1 MKQFHQ
7 SLNFLNIYKKNK
19 KLVVHYLKIVNSEN
33 SELATEAL
41 VLMIVSLTRQFKC
54 PIGFFYVNK
63 INSNVLSTLIST
75 AIIKLKEVGIQVW
88 NVTCDGAPSNLQSFK
103 KLGCIFDMDSLNTKF
118 TVNNANRS
126 IEVYSI
132 FDTCHMLKLARS
144 SLADKQIIQS
154 NIGDIK
160 WQYISSLNAFQNELG
175 LKFANKLSSQHINYK
190 NSIMKVK
197 LAAQTL
203 SSGVADA
210 IQYLQQKGEPSFQN
224 SDATIYFI
232 RQIDRIFDILNSRI
246 PFSKGYKSPIN
257 PGNINTIRS
266 IFNDTSDYLKTLK
279 CENNL
284 LILGGRK
291 MFILGFIVTMSSTIE
306 IAYKL
311 LYRFQNPLK
320 YVLTYKTSQDHIE
333 LFFGCI
339 RARGG
344 NNNNPNCV
352 QFKKTLRQLL
362 YTNNIIVE
370 NGNCSYYEIPG
381 GDILDFRSEKRN
393 IKKSTNNDDEL
404 DVFGDEYKNLLSNIH
419 LKEYTGEILD
429 YIAGY
434 IVRNI
439 SRKIVCPFC
448 LDILI
453 EGQSDHGYTKNI
465 NFTSFITRGK
475 LKIVSP
481 AVSLILKELEKS
493 FQLIVV
499 MQKKLHANVKT
510 NILMLARKNILNKS
524 NLFFFPN
531 THPINIEL
539 GSPRKLNIL
548 TMALNEKQ
556 ILDLLNDGYNSDVD
570 VLDENDDCDDE
581 LDILLRNF
589 ENDDLIGYLEALREE
604 EDQLQAQACAQG
616 MQGMP
621 LHSLRLYKTNNY
633 PSGSTKRKK
642 AQKKNEEINK
652 IRGSLDRFCTKILQ
666 INENTSIDTELPSES
681 AENTSIETELPSES
695 ADENILKKP
704 FDTVDDS
711 TGDQGPIIMKEDTN
725 MRKAIPVQER
735 LAITLRFLASGD
747 SFTSLSYLFKCSNQV
762 ISNIVH
768 EVCKALVH
776 ELRNHVKVT

>member
-1 MKQFHQ
+1 MSTPLTYRNYKDPAYGCTNRRQKENGIHFHRFPLKRPEVLKKWLHEIRRKNFTPNQYSYLCSEHFTPSDYLNESRPELDKKLLKDEAVPSVFKFPQHLQKKQKASRPLLENRQKANDQNMIHAEIVNEAGKDSSTNTMFYQSETSHQ
-7 SLNFLNIYKKNK
+7 KEDKMVQCNIKTFNK
-19 KLVVHYLKIVNSEN
+19 KLYQNKIKILQQRLKRRNSKIKSLKDLILRIKKNVTSSDEVTQMLEDNFGGFPLTLLLHEHKSKMLHKKGVRYTNAMKDFAKTLFFYSPKAYKYVCKMFTLPHPSTIRKWLSSIECEPGFLEEVFLFLKQEVSKNSWLQDCSLVHDSMSLRKQLVWEPEKGRYAGNVDVGTGEN

-103 KLGCIFDMDSLNTKF
+103 KLGCNFDMDSLNTKF
-118 TVNNANRS
+118 T
-126 IEVYSI
+126 
-132 FDTCHMLKLARS
+132 
-144 SLADKQIIQS
+144 
-154 NIGDIK
+154 
-160 WQYISSLNAFQNELG
+160 
-175 LKFANKLSSQHINYK
+175 
-190 NSIMKVK
+190 
-197 LAAQTL
+197 
-203 SSGVADA
+203 
-210 IQYLQQKGEPSFQN
+210 
-224 SDATIYFI
+224 
-232 RQIDRIFDILNSRI
+232 
-246 PFSKGYKSPIN
+246 
-257 PGNINTIRS
+257 
-266 IFNDTSDYLKTLK
+266 
-279 CENNL
+279 
-284 LILGGRK
+284 
-291 MFILGFIVTMSSTIE
+291 
-306 IAYKL
+306 
-311 LYRFQNPLK
+311 
-320 YVLTYKTSQDHIE
+320 
-333 LFFGCI
+333 
-339 RARGG
+339 
-344 NNNNPNCV
+344 
-352 QFKKTLRQLL
+352 
-362 YTNNIIVE
+362 

-539 GSPRKLNIL
+539 GSPSHEHKLFSVLSDSYINIR
-548 TMALNEKQ
+548 MRHYAKEVNAKE
-556 ILDLLNDGYNSDVD
+556 
-570 VLDENDDCDDE
+570 VLKNKS
-581 LDILLRNF
+581 
-589 ENDDLIGYLEALREE
+589 
-604 EDQLQAQACAQG
+604 
-616 MQGMP
+616 
-621 LHSLRLYKTNNY
+621 SLRQKL
-633 PSGSTKRKK
+633 TK
-642 AQKKNEEINK
+642 
-652 IRGSLDRFCTKILQ
+652 LILFQ
-666 INENTSIDTELPSES
+666 N
-681 AENTSIETELPSES
+681 
-695 ADENILKKP
+695 
-704 FDTVDDS
+704 V
-711 TGDQGPIIMKEDTN
+711 
-725 MRKAIPVQER
+725 
-735 LAITLRFLASGD
+735 
-747 SFTSLSYLFKCSNQV
+747 
-762 ISNIVH
+762 
-768 EVCKALVH
+768 
-776 ELRNHVKVT
+776 